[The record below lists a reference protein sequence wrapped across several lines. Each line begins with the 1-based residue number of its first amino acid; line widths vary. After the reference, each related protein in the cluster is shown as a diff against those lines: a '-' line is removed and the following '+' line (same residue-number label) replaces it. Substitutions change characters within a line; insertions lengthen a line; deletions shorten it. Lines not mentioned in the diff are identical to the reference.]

1 MPTAPLPGA
10 LSIGGQTMK
19 KTTHLRDTALA
30 LLKEHRTVEAAVQ
43 PFAALLEKDAELRI
57 AIATDYLRGVA
68 PAPPI
73 SRRRAGPHRRTR
85 KSLPVPKLPS
95 ASQRKANILVSKDVA
110 HEIFKRKLR
119 GGKTLGEIHVNELR
133 AFAQS
138 SAEVATRFLSR
149 GYEDAVDL
157 FACLRLAN
165 YCVAADPFVLVKD
178 AIKPSIVVSIFDQAR
193 IDAAEEIAASSGRLA
208 QELMTVAITR
218 SQQPEHHPQ

>member
-1 MPTAPLPGA
+1 
-10 LSIGGQTMK
+10 MK
-19 KTTHLRDTALA
+19 KTTALRDTALA

-43 PFAALLEKDAELRI
+43 PFAVLLEKDAGLRT
-57 AIATDYLRGVA
+57 AIATQYLSTVA
-68 PAPPI
+68 PRAPT
-73 SRRRAGPHRRTR
+73 SRRREGVHRRTKT
-85 KSLPVPKLPS
+85 KSLPPPKHPS
-95 ASQRKANILVSKDVA
+95 ASQRAANIKASKDVA

-165 YCVAADPFVLVKD
+165 HCVAADPFMLVKE
-178 AIKPSIVVSIFDQAR
+178 AIKPTVVVAIYDQAK
-193 IDAAEEIAASSGRLA
+193 IDAAEEIASSSGRLA
-208 QELMTVAITR
+208 EELLAAATTR
-218 SQQPEHHPQ
+218 SQQIEHRPQ